1 MFTIDNMRSS
11 PALDDNLS
19 LREAAVISI
28 AVTRGVGVLI
38 DDMHG
43 HVVAA
48 CLNHTVIAG
57 TVGIIRLACQRGLIP
72 VINPL
77 LERLLASRHHLS
89 EPLVQRAL
97 RRVGD

>member
-1 MFTIDNMRSS
+1 MRSG
-11 PALDDNLS
+11 PALDDNLG

-48 CLNHTVIAG
+48 FLNHTVIAG
-57 TVGIIRLACQRGLIP
+57 TVGIIRLARQRGQTPLLK
-72 VINPL
+72 PL
-77 LERLLASRHHLS
+77 LERLVASGYHLS
-89 EPLVQRAL
+89 EPWDQRAL
-97 RRVGD
+97 RRVGV